1 MREKILHSLIYLYSE
16 KNKTDRNSHV
26 SIPQNFTFLKV
37 LLFKFNGLKLKIEF
51 LNNDLLRES
60 STSPH
65 FSNVQTYLRPPL
77 HTSDKKQYNYNENID
92 SKFFTLSK
100 EQFFTFLTSYGFGSR
115 NYLYWRM
122 QLTVNTRRNNK
133 QMLIYTQHKPSNSHS
148 EYSLTNN
155 NLPPVCVTQMITMD
169 EILSI
174 SFSAVLSVSIS
185 ISHYRKFLI

>member
-16 KNKTDRNSHV
+16 KKIKQIEIV
-26 SIPQNFTFLKV
+26 TFPSLRILLFFKV
-37 LLFKFNGLKLKIEF
+37 LLFKFNGLKLKIES

-77 HTSDKKQYNYNENID
+77 HKSDKKQYNYNENID
-92 SKFFTLSK
+92 NKFFTLSK

-122 QLTVNTRRNNK
+122 QLTVK
-133 QMLIYTQHKPSNSHS
+133 HK
-148 EYSLTNN
+148 E
-155 NLPPVCVTQMITMD
+155 
-169 EILSI
+169 E
-174 SFSAVLSVSIS
+174 
-185 ISHYRKFLI
+185 